1 MNRVLG
7 VELTAT
13 TIRSVCLD
21 GWRKRTV
28 RTAEVEWNPAD
39 PAHGL
44 SALIDEF
51 GRVTRVAVAIDLSLL
66 LVKRL
71 KLPPVPASEK
81 RRIVSLEPD
90 RFFAVRGGE
99 ELTVVVRDQDTLAF
113 AANEEQLAVW
123 LSALE
128 VLGPLDYVEPAP
140 NALTRALSE
149 AGIKD
154 CRVVIDR
161 GEAGCVIVDI
171 AQGAL
176 QDARRVQGTAL
187 QFVTA
192 LSESVPDG
200 NTPPIYLEP
209 WESQRAA
216 DLMRQHGSL
225 DIRALPSLPGIDPAS
240 LVAYGAALGAGSPL
254 RDALVPES
262 GAQPMQ
268 VRRNRPRLIAA
279 AACIAALGFVLW
291 SADFARART
300 ERGLDAQLQALAAR
314 SSDALALQAEH
325 QRMTREEGVI
335 ARAES
340 ERPQQLA
347 TLLAVTQRLPADAH
361 VVMLRA
367 VGANWQLDGVA
378 GNAARLIPVLEEHE
392 RLDSVRFLEATR
404 RVEGGGRIRE
414 NFSLTLH
421 AVRAP

>member
-13 TIRSVCLD
+13 AIRAVCLD

-28 RTAEVEWNPAD
+28 RSAEVEWSPAD
-39 PAHGL
+39 PAQGL
-44 SALIDEF
+44 SALIDAF
-51 GRVTRVAVAIDLSLL
+51 GRVTRVAVAVDLSLL

-71 KLPPVPASEK
+71 KLPPVPALEK

-99 ELTVVVRDQDTLAF
+99 ELAVVVRDQDTLAF

-154 CRVVIDR
+154 GRVVMDR

-171 AQGAL
+171 AQGVL

-187 QFVTA
+187 QFVTG
-192 LSESVPDG
+192 LSKSVPDG
-200 NTPPIYLEP
+200 NTLPIYLEP
-209 WESQRAA
+209 RESQRA
-216 DLMRQHGSL
+216 DLIREHESL
-225 DIRALPSLPGIDPAS
+225 DIRTLPSLPGIDQAS

-254 RDALVPES
+254 KDALVPES
-262 GAQPMQ
+262 SAEPMQ

-279 AACIAALGFVLW
+279 AACIAALGFALW

-314 SSDALALQAEH
+314 SSDALALQAEQ
-325 QRMTREEGVI
+325 QRMAREEGVI
-335 ARAES
+335 ARAET

-367 VGANWQLDGVA
+367 SGANWQLDGVA